1 MEKKIRIT
9 LKSFNHELL
18 NQSCQQLIEI
28 IKKEQFVTKVAGPIS
43 LPTKK
48 KSYCVLR
55 SPHVNKDSR
64 EQFEIRRYKKIIEIH
79 SISEKILV
87 ILINSEVSP
96 AVATKLFIHQ

>member
-9 LKSFNHELL
+9 LKSFNHAIL
-18 NQSCQQLIEI
+18 NESCQQLIEL
-28 IKKEQFVTKVAGPIS
+28 IKKEQFVTKVAGPIP

-79 SISEKILV
+79 SISKKILG